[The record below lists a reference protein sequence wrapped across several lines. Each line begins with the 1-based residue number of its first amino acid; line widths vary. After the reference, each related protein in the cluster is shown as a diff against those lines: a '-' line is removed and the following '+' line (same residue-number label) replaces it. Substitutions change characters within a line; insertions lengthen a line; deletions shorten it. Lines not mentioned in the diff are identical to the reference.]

1 MDGSLVSASVLRR
14 QLQCLHDHYN
24 VISPEQFLRWLEF
37 DEPLPP
43 RSVLL
48 TCDDGLRNTVT
59 DMLPILR
66 EFGARYLFFVMAASA
81 REEAATL
88 WYEMLYLWMR
98 AASPSAVLHLPE
110 AGIEHSPVH
119 PAVRRSLWWSVV
131 QKLSRFAEGPR
142 LRLLD
147 VMRKQLSLPTAW
159 QEPCFQDEPMR
170 RRFCLLD
177 REGLLTLQR
186 AGMTI
191 GAHTL
196 SHPMLAQLPVKEEVR
211 REIAE
216 SRRVLQEAISAP
228 VWALAYP
235 FGGPGSISPRELA
248 LAEETGFRCAFL
260 NAGGGLGAAMPR
272 FALPRVH
279 VTGQMGL
286 AEFEAHVSGFYG
298 SMRRSLRIA

>member
-1 MDGSLVSASVLRR
+1 
-14 QLQCLHDHYN
+14 
-24 VISPEQFLRWLEF
+24 
-37 DEPLPP
+37 
-43 RSVLL
+43 
-48 TCDDGLRNTVT
+48 
-59 DMLPILR
+59 
-66 EFGARYLFFVMAASA
+66 
-81 REEAATL
+81 
-88 WYEMLYLWMR
+88 
-98 AASPSAVLHLPE
+98 
-110 AGIEHSPVH
+110 
-119 PAVRRSLWWSVV
+119 
-131 QKLSRFAEGPR
+131 
-142 LRLLD
+142 
-147 VMRKQLSLPTAW
+147 
-159 QEPCFQDEPMR
+159 
-170 RRFCLLD
+170 
-177 REGLLTLQR
+177 
-186 AGMTI
+186 
-191 GAHTL
+191 
-196 SHPMLAQLPVKEEVR
+196 MLAQLPVKEEVR